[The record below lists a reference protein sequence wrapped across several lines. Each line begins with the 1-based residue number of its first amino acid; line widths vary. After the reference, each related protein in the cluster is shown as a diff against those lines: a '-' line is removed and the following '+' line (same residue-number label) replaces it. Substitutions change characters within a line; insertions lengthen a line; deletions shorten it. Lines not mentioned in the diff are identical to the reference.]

1 MSTTNGKKPSESL
14 NTPQLIEKIQL
25 LNDRILIHD
34 LEVLLPD
41 ALNYLQ
47 LLPESE
53 RERACLS
60 AVEIGFLCLQRTQT
74 RSDVDFVKRQM
85 ESLLSEFHQAVA
97 VIPETIEKQLV
108 HQIGTK
114 DGQLLAPVQH
124 TIKLTQTVLTDQ
136 VKEVRTL
143 LAKDIDPS
151 KQSSV
156 LGSALKKIQ
165 DLLDDKRSD
174 SVQGAFNVAI
184 ADVTTPNGALAS
196 SVKAVVAEAIAPLAL
211 EVEKL
216 AQEFREQ
223 ELVESVLE
231 QTIAKGATYEEAVVV
246 ELQDWAKLCGAEVH
260 YVGKENKP
268 GDILIK
274 LTPHS
279 IAATELSIIIEV
291 RNRPSDRWGRKLIS
305 EQLAK
310 AMRSYE
316 AKAAI
321 FLSRTRQGLA
331 AEVGEWAERV
341 CSQGIWV
348 ATTHELLTVAIQFLI
363 VRQQLAAQQAF
374 NSTLDCNAIES
385 QIIRIQSSLDY
396 ITKINTDLTALEENT
411 QGIRNKAKAMKTE
424 IRSALTSISEALSKD
439 DRTS

>member
-1 MSTTNGKKPSESL
+1 MSASNGQTSSAGL

-114 DGQLLAPVQH
+114 DGQLLAPVQQ

-151 KQSSV
+151 KPSSV

-174 SVQGAFNVAI
+174 SVQGTFTTALAN
-184 ADVTTPNGALAS
+184 VTTQNGALAL
-196 SVKAVVAEAIAPLAL
+196 SVKAVVAEAIALLAL

-279 IAATELSIIIEV
+279 IAATELSIIIEA
-291 RNRPSDRWGRKLIS
+291 RNRPSDRWGRKAIS
-305 EQLAK
+305 QQLAK
-310 AMRSYE
+310 AMALHE

-331 AEVGEWAERV
+331 AEVGEWAEGV

-348 ATTHELLTVAIQFLI
+348 ATTHELLTVAIKFLI

-374 NSTLDCNAIES
+374 NSKLDCNAIES

-424 IRSALTSISEALSKD
+424 IRSALTSISEALNKD

>member
-1 MSTTNGKKPSESL
+1 MSTANGKQPSTAL
-14 NTPQLIEKIQL
+14 DTPELSGNIDL

-41 ALNYLQ
+41 ALSYLQ

-53 RERACLS
+53 RKRACLS
-60 AVEIGFLCLQRTQT
+60 AFEIGFFCLQRIQS

-97 VIPETIEKQLV
+97 VIPETIEKRLALK
-108 HQIGTK
+108 IGTK
-114 DGQLLAPVQH
+114 DGQLLAPLQH
-124 TIKLTQTVLTDQ
+124 TINLTQTLLTDK

-143 LAKDIDPS
+143 LDKDIDPS

-156 LGSALKKIQ
+156 VGSFLKKIQ

-174 SVQGAFNVAI
+174 SVQGAFNA
-184 ADVTTPNGALAS
+184 ALANVTTPNGALAA

-216 AQEFREQ
+216 TQEFQEQ

-231 QTIAKGATYEEAVVV
+231 QTIAKGANYEEVVVV

-260 YVGKENKP
+260 YVAKENKP
-268 GDILIK
+268 GDILLK
-274 LTPHS
+274 LAPHS
-279 IAATELSIIIEV
+279 IAATELSIIIEA
-291 RNRPSDRWGRKLIS
+291 RNRPSDRLGRKAIS
-305 EQLAK
+305 QHLAK
-310 AMRSYE
+310 AMALHE

-331 AEVGEWAERV
+331 AEVGEWAEGV

-348 ATTHELLTVAIQFLI
+348 ATTHELLTVAIQFLV
-363 VRQQLAAQQAF
+363 VREQLAAQQAF
-374 NSTLDCNAIES
+374 NSKLDCLAIES

-396 ITKINTDLTALEENT
+396 IAKINTDLTALEENT

-424 IRSALTSISEALSKD
+424 IRSALTSISEALNKD